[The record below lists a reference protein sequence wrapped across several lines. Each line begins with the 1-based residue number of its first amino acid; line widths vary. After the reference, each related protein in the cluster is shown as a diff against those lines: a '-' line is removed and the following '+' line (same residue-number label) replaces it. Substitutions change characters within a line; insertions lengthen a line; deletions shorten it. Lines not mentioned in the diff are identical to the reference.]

1 MALAFNFKK
10 GGSMLNASQLTEYER
25 KRLNK
30 ARICPVCGKE
40 VRDFDDFLML
50 KRRNRRNVYY
60 KFIHKECEYGKE
72 GILWQTS

>member
-1 MALAFNFKK
+1 
-10 GGSMLNASQLTEYER
+10 MLNASQLTAYER

-30 ARICPVCGKE
+30 ERICPVCSKE

-72 GILWQTS
+72 RILWQTS